1 MSSTGWDKF
10 WKDQRQSFYAVMKLA
25 TGYFVTQIEKLYQLK
40 PTNEI
45 FDYGCGPGFVAD
57 SLAAKNIQITG
68 ADINEFFI
76 EECRKNHP
84 ASLFMLITT
93 DVAANKK
100 ILEEQLKEREF
111 DLIILLSV
119 AQYLKN
125 GSDLEALIGLLR
137 TYMKA
142 GGRLIVADVLD
153 ENTSS
158 IRDAFALFIHCIK
171 KGRIGAFVG
180 FISYLMFSN
189 YRTIS
194 KQNKLLQVPEQAI
207 RDMAKRNELQCEKV
221 KGLTLQVSRS
231 NYILIK
237 KA

>member
-10 WKDQRQSFYAVMKLA
+10 WKDQRQSFYAVMKIA
-25 TGYFVTQIEKLYQLK
+25 TGFFVTQIEKLYQLK
-40 PTNEI
+40 PTSAI

-57 SLAAKNIQITG
+57 SLAAKNIQIAG

-76 EECRKNHP
+76 EACRKNHP

-93 DVAANKK
+93 DIAANKK
-100 ILEEQLKEREF
+100 ILEEQLKERKF
-111 DLIILLSV
+111 DFIILLSV

-125 GSDLEALIGLLR
+125 VSDLEDLIRLLS

-142 GGRLIVADVLD
+142 SGRLIVADVLD

-180 FISYLMFSN
+180 FISYLMFSS
-189 YRTIS
+189 YRTFS
-194 KQNKLLQVPEQAI
+194 KQNKLLQVPEPVI

-221 KGLTLQVSRS
+221 KGLTLQISRS
-231 NYILIK
+231 NYILSK
-237 KA
+237 KV